1 VADAATVGLAAASG
15 GLTSPGASVLALA
28 AESKGPVGDSAARAL
43 ATPLLGEDDS
53 ESEIVH
59 FRTSLHSQPG
69 LSGLALMRGM
79 SKGAAGSEDAI
90 TTR

>member
-1 VADAATVGLAAASG
+1 VVADAATVGLAAASG

-43 ATPLLGEDDS
+43 ATPLLGEDDG

-59 FRTSLHSQPG
+59 
-69 LSGLALMRGM
+69 
-79 SKGAAGSEDAI
+79 SEPPF
-90 TTR
+90 TRNPDCPDWR